1 MEKKS
6 YQHDYSDLHNFLAPT
21 LDCLLVTHCTVRLLF
36 ISPVLK
42 SKYYDSL
49 VRLFIFGKIPCHV
62 RLFHTVQLLESSE
75 Y

>member
-1 MEKKS
+1 MRIFHLTNGKKI
-6 YQHDYSDLHNFLAPT
+6 PT
-21 LDCLLVTHCTVRLLF
+21 NT
-36 ISPVLK
+36 I
-42 SKYYDSL
+42 KYYDSL